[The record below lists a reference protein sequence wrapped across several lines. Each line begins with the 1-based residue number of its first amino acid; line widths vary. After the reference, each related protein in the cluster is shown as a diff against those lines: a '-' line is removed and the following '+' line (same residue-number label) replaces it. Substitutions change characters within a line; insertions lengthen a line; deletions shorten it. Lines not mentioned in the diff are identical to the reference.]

1 MLLAAAAVLA
11 RFLHSNHSDCLCAL
25 DVLTCRLPVT
35 PHSLVYIGLILKDF
49 EDNSRDEMGGIIQRS
64 RRDSVC
70 PIGLGTRS
78 SSSSRQT
85 T

>member
-35 PHSLVYIGLILKDF
+35 PHSL
-49 EDNSRDEMGGIIQRS
+49 GIYWS
-64 RRDSVC
+64 DS
-70 PIGLGTRS
+70 
-78 SSSSRQT
+78 
-85 T
+85 